1 MMGCTKLLKQVFRKE
16 PSKNNHS
23 KTPTSPPSPPP
34 PPEVQLAPVVKQPLP
49 PHPQPQLQPRPYHH
63 ICLGQG
69 GVVCHRS
76 YRRGDLDPSETYI
89 GTTGTIDTVG
99 VFFEISDEL
108 CFMAHM
114 EAYTTQDSSPGE
126 ALYSVNFKSAAEL
139 RSMIIARLNWY
150 FEGPPTARMR
160 DTLVM
165 TCARL
170 SGQEARC
177 SEVAAKAVREWL
189 GAGVSDGGRVAAA
202 GTGFVVGWSAAGH
215 FVFEQEPGGEW
226 DAVEYSLQDGQ
237 WCFVVAEEEI
247 YPCDEAW

>member
-1 MMGCTKLLKQVFRKE
+1 MEKLKQAFRKN
-16 PSKNNHS
+16 PSKNNHP
-23 KTPTSPPSPPP
+23 KTPPSPPSPPSNA
-34 PPEVQLAPVVKQPLP
+34 QQAPVVKQQP
-49 PHPQPQLQPRPYHH
+49 PPEPQPQHHPPQPQPYHH
-63 ICLGQG
+63 IRLGQG
-69 GVVCHRS
+69 GAVCHKA
-76 YRRGDLDPSETYI
+76 YRRGDPDPSLTCI

-99 VFFEISDEL
+99 VFFEMSDDR
-108 CFMAHM
+108 CFIAHI

-150 FEGPPTARMR
+150 FGGPPTARMR

-202 GTGFVVGWSAAGH
+202 GTGFQVGWSAAGR
-215 FVFEQEPGGEW
+215 FVFEQESGEQW
-226 DAVEYSLQDGQ
+226 GAVEYPLKEGQ
-237 WCFVVAEEEI
+237 WCFVVAEQEI
-247 YPCDEAW
+247 DPCDEAW